1 MKIIHKITLLG
12 LLSSSTLLANP
23 IDSIG
28 FNIGKAN
35 SDYKQTNNQGVI
47 LLGNTPDESFNSYE
61 IYTTLNPILDT
72 CKTYNMKPYIG
83 YTYSSNSE
91 LKHQYLLAG
100 INKYYNHTV
109 ANKELSLYA
118 GVLVGYGQIDW
129 KYDPLNNS
137 SSKNVDA
144 NSLIAGIQLGANYPI
159 NEKYSVGLNTK
170 YLVHNYETDL
180 NPSSGVSSTI
190 EHKDTI
196 SFSLGISYKF

>member
-1 MKIIHKITLLG
+1 MKTIHKITLLG

-28 FNIGKAN
+28 LNIGTQK

-100 INKYYNHTV
+100 INKYYTPSNYKV
-109 ANKELSLYA
+109 ELYA
-118 GVLVGYGQIDW
+118 GVLVGYGQMDW
-129 KYDPLNNS
+129 KYDPLNSS

-144 NSLIAGIQLGANYPI
+144 NSFIAGIQLGANYPI
-159 NEKYSVGLNTK
+159 NEKYSIGLNTK
-170 YLVHNYETDL
+170 YLMHNYETDL
-180 NPSSGVSSTI
+180 NPSAGVSSTI

-196 SFSLGISYKF
+196 SLSLGVKYLF